1 MPVVSIAGSEFTVQV
16 ASTAY
21 SAQVTSGTITQT
33 STITRTR
40 TLGGGNAFTQTDLI
54 SALTVTF
61 LFDGDS
67 GMYNALEN
75 AATAGTSL
83 AVTID
88 DGTNTAWVGAEMY
101 VESVEVAY
109 DATGVATA
117 TASLT
122 GTLAIS

>member
-1 MPVVSIAGSEFTVQV
+1 MPVVSVAGSEFTVQV
-16 ASTAY
+16 ASVAY

-54 SALTVTF
+54 SALAVTF
-61 LFDGDS
+61 LFDRDS
-67 GMYNALEN
+67 GLYNALEN

-88 DGTNTAWVGAEMY
+88 DGTNTTWAGAAMY
-101 VESVEVAY
+101 VESVEVSY

-117 TASLT
+117 TSSLT
-122 GTLAIS
+122 GELAIS

>member
-54 SALTVTF
+54 SALAVTF

-88 DGTNTAWVGAEMY
+88 DGTNTAWVGAAMY

-117 TASLT
+117 TAALT
-122 GTLAIS
+122 GELAIS

>member
-1 MPVVSIAGSEFTVQV
+1 MPVVSVAGSEFTVLV
-16 ASTAY
+16 ASVSY

-54 SALTVTF
+54 SALAVSF
-61 LFDGDS
+61 LFDHDS
-67 GMYNALEN
+67 GLYNALEN

-88 DGTNTAWVGAEMY
+88 DGLNTAWVGAAMY
-101 VESVEVAY
+101 VESVEVSY

-122 GTLAIS
+122 GELAIS

>member
-1 MPVVSIAGSEFTVQV
+1 MPVVSVAGSEFTVQV

-54 SALTVTF
+54 SALSVSF
-61 LFDGDS
+61 LFDHDS
-67 GMYNALEN
+67 GLYNALEN

-88 DGTNTAWVGAEMY
+88 DGLNTAWVGAAMY
-101 VESVEVAY
+101 VESVEVSY

-117 TASLT
+117 TAALT
-122 GTLAIS
+122 GELAIS

>member
-1 MPVVSIAGSEFTVQV
+1 MPVVSIADSEFTVQV
-16 ASTAY
+16 ASVAY

-54 SALTVTF
+54 SALAVTF

-75 AATAGTSL
+75 ATTAGTSL

-88 DGTNTAWVGAEMY
+88 DGTNTAWTGAEMY
-101 VESVEVAY
+101 VESVEVSY

>member
-21 SAQVTSGTITQT
+21 TAQVTSGTITQT

-54 SALTVTF
+54 SALAVTF

-75 AATAGTSL
+75 ATTAGTSL

-88 DGTNTAWVGAEMY
+88 DGTNTTWTGAEMY
-101 VESVEVAY
+101 VESVEVSY

>member
-1 MPVVSIAGSEFTVQV
+1 MPVVSIAGSAFTVQV

-54 SALTVTF
+54 SALSVTF

-88 DGTNTAWVGAEMY
+88 DGTNTTWAGAAMY
-101 VESVEVAY
+101 VESVEVSY

>member
-1 MPVVSIAGSEFTVQV
+1 MPVISVAGSEFTVQV
-16 ASTAY
+16 ASIAY

-40 TLGGGNAFTQTDLI
+40 TLGGGNAFNQTDLI
-54 SALTVTF
+54 SALAVTF
-61 LFDGDS
+61 LFDRDS
-67 GMYNALEN
+67 GLYNALEN

-88 DGTNTAWVGAEMY
+88 DGTNTTWAGAAMY

-122 GTLAIS
+122 GELAIS

>member
-1 MPVVSIAGSEFTVQV
+1 MPVVSIAGSAFTVQV

-54 SALTVTF
+54 SALSVTF

-88 DGTNTAWVGAEMY
+88 DGTNTTWSGAAMY
-101 VESVEVAY
+101 VESVEVSY

>member
-1 MPVVSIAGSEFTVQV
+1 MPVVSIAGSAFTVQV

-54 SALTVTF
+54 SALSVTF

-83 AVTID
+83 SVTID
-88 DGTNTAWVGAEMY
+88 DGTNTTWAGAAMY
-101 VESVEVAY
+101 VESVEVSY

>member
-1 MPVVSIAGSEFTVQV
+1 MPVVSIAGSAFTVQV
-16 ASTAY
+16 GATAY

-54 SALTVTF
+54 SALSVTF

-83 AVTID
+83 SVTID
-88 DGTNTAWVGAEMY
+88 DGTNTTWAGAAMY
-101 VESVEVAY
+101 VESVEVSY

>member
-1 MPVVSIAGSEFTVQV
+1 MPVVSIAGSAFTVQV
-16 ASTAY
+16 ASVAY

-54 SALTVTF
+54 SALAVTF

-75 AATAGTSL
+75 ATTAGTSL

-88 DGTNTAWVGAEMY
+88 DGTNTTWTGAEMY
-101 VESVEVAY
+101 VESVEVSY
-109 DATGVATA
+109 DASGVATA

>member
-16 ASTAY
+16 ASVAY

-54 SALTVTF
+54 SALSVSF
-61 LFDGDS
+61 LFDHDS
-67 GMYNALEN
+67 GLYNALEN

-83 AVTID
+83 AVIID
-88 DGTNTAWVGAEMY
+88 DGLNTAWNGAAMY
-101 VESVEVAY
+101 VESVEVSY

-122 GTLAIS
+122 GELAIS

>member
-21 SAQVTSGTITQT
+21 TAQVTSGTITQT

-54 SALTVTF
+54 SALSVTF

-75 AATAGTSL
+75 AATAGTAL

-88 DGTNTAWVGAEMY
+88 DGTNTTWAGAAMY
-101 VESVEVAY
+101 VESVEVSY

>member
-54 SALTVTF
+54 SALSVTF

-88 DGTNTAWVGAEMY
+88 DGTNTTWAGAAMY
-101 VESVEVAY
+101 VESVEVSY

>member
-1 MPVVSIAGSEFTVQV
+1 MPVVSIAGSAFTVQV

-21 SAQVTSGTITQT
+21 TAQVTSGTITQT

-54 SALTVTF
+54 SALSVTF

-88 DGTNTAWVGAEMY
+88 DGTNTTWAGAAMY
-101 VESVEVAY
+101 VESVEVSY

>member
-1 MPVVSIAGSEFTVQV
+1 MPVVSVAGSEFTVLV
-16 ASTAY
+16 ASVSY

-54 SALTVTF
+54 SALSVSF
-61 LFDGDS
+61 LFDHDS
-67 GMYNALEN
+67 GLYNALEN

-83 AVTID
+83 AVVID
-88 DGTNTAWVGAEMY
+88 DGLNTAWNGAAMY
-101 VESVEVAY
+101 VESVEVSY

>member
-16 ASTAY
+16 ASVAY

-54 SALTVTF
+54 SALAVTF

-75 AATAGTSL
+75 ATTAGTSL

-88 DGTNTAWVGAEMY
+88 DGTNTAWTGAEMY
-101 VESVEVAY
+101 VESVEVSY

>member
-1 MPVVSIAGSEFTVQV
+1 MPVVSVAGSEFTVQV
-16 ASTAY
+16 ASVAY
-21 SAQVTSGTITQT
+21 SAQITSGTITQT

-54 SALTVTF
+54 SALSVSF
-61 LFDGDS
+61 LFDHDS
-67 GMYNALEN
+67 GLYNALEN

-83 AVTID
+83 AVVID
-88 DGTNTAWVGAEMY
+88 DGLNTAWNGAAMY
-101 VESVEVAY
+101 VESVEVSY

-122 GTLAIS
+122 GELAIS

>member
-16 ASTAY
+16 ASVAY

-54 SALTVTF
+54 SALAVTF

-75 AATAGTSL
+75 ATTAGTSL

-88 DGTNTAWVGAEMY
+88 DGTNTTWTGAAMY
-101 VESVEVAY
+101 VESVEVSY